1 MSEVYRRCC
10 GIDVHKETVVVCVLG
25 QDGNDASPSKKVF
38 GTFRN
43 ELTRM
48 RAWFKQLKVTEI
60 AMESTG
66 VYWRPVWNALE
77 DQGFQLL
84 LVNPAQVKALRGRK
98 SDRRDCQRIAEFLQD
113 RRLDPSFVPPREIR
127 ELRGLLRCRVA
138 VLQQRNEVINRIDDV
153 LQTASI
159 KLSSTVSDLMGVSSQ
174 AILKALI
181 AGEDSAERLS
191 WKARGR
197 LRKKAS
203 EGKES
208 VKGYLTEFH
217 RWMLKFHF
225 DEYEDL
231 SKQIDTL
238 ETKIREHMLPYKE
251 QIELLDTIP
260 GIDEIVA
267 WHLVSEL
274 GVDMSVFPTA
284 NHCASWAGLCP
295 GDNESAGKQISSR
308 TKKGNKYLRRTLT
321 QSAWAASRKKDSYLR
336 AMFHRIKARRGW
348 PKAIIAVAH
357 KIIVIAYSI
366 LTTKQPYQELG
377 GDYFDKLKPARTAQR
392 LIQRLCNL
400 GLTVTVQQA
409 ELPNA

>member
-10 GIDVHKETVVVCVLG
+10 GMDVHKETVVVCVLA
-25 QDGNDASPSKKVF
+25 QDGEDASPVKKVF
-38 GTFRN
+38 STFRN

-48 RAWFKQLKVTEI
+48 RGWLKRLKVTEI

-127 ELRGLLRCRVA
+127 ELRCLLRCRVA
-138 VLQQRNEVINRIDDV
+138 VLQERNEVINRIDDV

-159 KLSSTVSDLMGVSSQ
+159 KLSSTVSDLMGTSSQ
-174 AILKALI
+174 AILKAI
-181 AGEDSAERLS
+181 IDGQDSPERLS
-191 WKARGR
+191 WKAKGK
-197 LRKKAS
+197 LRKKAAQV
-203 EGKES
+203 KES

-217 RWMLKFHF
+217 RWMLKFH
-225 DEYEDL
+225 YEAYQDL
-231 SKQIDTL
+231 TRKIAQL
-238 ETKIREHMLPYKE
+238 ETKIREHMLPYQE
-251 QIELLDTIP
+251 QIQLLDTIP

-267 WHLVSEL
+267 WHLISEL
-274 GVDMSVFPTA
+274 GIDMTVFPTA
-284 NHCASWAGLCP
+284 DHCASWAGLCP
-295 GDNESAGKQISSR
+295 GDNQSAGKQISTR
-308 TKKGNKYLRRTLT
+308 TKKGNKYLRRTLA
-321 QSAWAASRKKDSYLR
+321 QSAWAASRKKGSYLR
-336 AMFHRIKARRGW
+336 ALFQRIRSRRGW

-357 KIIVIAYSI
+357 KILIIAYSI

-377 GDYFDKLKPARTAQR
+377 GDYFDKLRPARTAQR
-392 LIQRLCNL
+392 LIQRLNNL
-400 GLTVTVQQA
+400 GLTVTVQQT
-409 ELPNA
+409 EQPNA

>member
-10 GIDVHKETVVVCVLG
+10 GIDVHKETVVVCVLA
-25 QDGNDASPSKKVF
+25 QDGNDASPIKKVF

-43 ELTRM
+43 DLTRM
-48 RAWFKQLKVTEI
+48 RGWLKRLNVTDV

-113 RRLDPSFVPPREIR
+113 RRLDPSFVPPRDIR
-127 ELRGLLRCRVA
+127 ELRSLLRCRVA
-138 VLQQRNEVINRIDDV
+138 ILQERNEVINRIDDV

-159 KLSSTVSDLMGVSSQ
+159 KLSSTVTDLMGTSSQ

-181 AGEDSAERLS
+181 AGEDSPEKLS

-197 LRKKAS
+197 LRKKAT
-203 EGKES
+203 EVKES
-208 VKGYLTEFH
+208 VKGHFTEFH
-217 RWMLKFHF
+217 RWMLEFHYG
-225 DEYEDL
+225 EYQDL
-231 SKQIDTL
+231 TRKIDKL
-238 ETKIREHMLPYKE
+238 ETKIREHMLPYQE
-251 QIELLDTIP
+251 QVELLDTIP
-260 GIDEIVA
+260 GVDEIVA
-267 WHLVSEL
+267 WHLISEL

-284 NHCASWAGLCP
+284 DHCASWAGLCP
-295 GDNESAGKQISSR
+295 GENESAGKQLSAK

-321 QSAWAASRKKDSYLR
+321 QSAWAASRKKNSYLR
-336 AMFHRIKARRGW
+336 AMFHSVKSRRGW

-357 KIIVIAYSI
+357 KILVIAYSI
-366 LTTKQPYQELG
+366 LSTKQPYQELG
-377 GDYFDKLKPARTAQR
+377 GDYFDKLNPARAARNLIRR
-392 LIQRLCNL
+392 LNNL
-400 GLTVTVQQA
+400 GLEVTVHQA
-409 ELPNA
+409 NEPNA